1 MSLPYCLRI
10 DWNCRIP
17 LSLFQSGAAGSLP
30 NTIEIEPLAAFCGTI
45 DISADADETSLT
57 KICGFQPR
65 RETAL
70 NACSENLPNAK
81 IMKTFALLAFSCVT
95 CGCTSVDVGSYA
107 TFATIVFDRS
117 PSPRC
122 RPAKRSRP

>member
-10 DWNCRIP
+10 DWHRRMP
-17 LSLFQSGAAGSLP
+17 LSLRQAGAAGSLP
-30 NTIEIEPLAAFCGTI
+30 KTIEIEPFAAFCGTI
-45 DISADADETSLT
+45 AINAEAEDTSLT

-70 NACSENLPNAK
+70 NACSENFPNAK

-95 CGCTSVDVGSYA
+95 CGCTSADVGSYA
-107 TFATIVFDRS
+107 TFATIALTFL
-117 PSPRC
+117 PRPRR
-122 RPAKRSRP
+122 RPA